1 LEKPVTASHR
11 PHHPQPDRSAELRD
25 LLARRILILDGAMG
39 TMVQQH
45 GLQEAD
51 YRGERFLTHAKDLKG
66 NNDLLCL
73 TRPDVIRGIHTA
85 YLEAG
90 ADILE
95 TNSFNAT
102 RVSQAEYGLADVAF
116 ELNVAAAHLAREAAD
131 QFSTPDKP
139 RFVAGVLGPTSRTA
153 SLSPDVN
160 DPGARNVT
168 FDALVA
174 DYIESARGLT
184 AGGADI
190 LLVETIFDT
199 LNAKAA
205 LFAIEQFFDEAGRR
219 WPVMISGTITD
230 ASGRTLSGQTAEAF
244 WNSLRH
250 VKPLSFGLNCA
261 LGAKELRQYV
271 AEISRLCDCFVS
283 AHPNAGLPNA
293 FGGYDE
299 SPEMLAD
306 ELREWGAGGL
316 INIVGGCCGTTPKH
330 IRAIAQALKNTPPR
344 RVTRADNF
352 LHLSGLEPFTINDNS
367 LFVNVGERTNVTGSK
382 AFARMILE
390 GRFDDALAVARQQ
403 VETGAQSV
411 DINMDEAMLDSQAAM
426 VKFLHLVGS
435 EPDICKVPLM
445 LDSSKWE
452 VIEAGL
458 KCIQGKGIVNSIS
471 MKEGEEKFLA
481 QARLARRYGAAVI
494 VMAFDEQGQAD
505 TFERKTQICQRAYD
519 LLVADGFP
527 AEDII
532 FDANIFAI
540 ATGIPEHDNY
550 AVDFINAVAWIKAHL
565 PHARTSGGVS
575 NVSFSFRGND
585 AVREAIHTVFLYHAV
600 KAGLTMGIVNAGQL
614 GVYDELDPVL
624 REKVEDV
631 VLNKKPGAGE
641 ALVEFAGSVK
651 GQAREQVVDLSWR
664 EAPVDKRLEH
674 AMVRGITE
682 FVVADTE
689 ECRATL
695 MGEGKPPLAVIEG
708 PLMAGMNVVGDLF
721 GAGKMFLPQVV
732 KSARVMKLAVAHLL
746 PYIEAE
752 KLRTGSTSKGKIIMA
767 TVKGDVHDIG
777 KNIVG
782 VVLGCNGY
790 DVVDLGV
797 MVPVDKILHAARE
810 HGAQAI
816 GLSGLITPSLEEMA
830 NIASEMQ
837 RLGWGEAGGA
847 SGTSGASALPL
858 LIGGATTSRAHTAI
872 KIAPNYA
879 GPVVYVPDASRAVGV
894 VTQLLSIDMR
904 QDFVNEV
911 AADYEKVRTQHAA
924 KKGVPLVSLA
934 AARANHAKLDYAPVK
949 PRQLGVTVLRDLDLA
964 VLAKYIDWGP
974 FFQTWDLAGAFP
986 QILDDAVVGEAAR
999 NVYRDAQAMLQQ
1011 LLAEKW
1017 ISANAVFGLFP
1028 ANSVGDDIVFFND
1041 ESRTTPLMTWYGLR
1055 QQQERPAGK
1064 PHQCLSDFV
1073 APQKVPAGTQSAGAG
1088 DTATK
1093 ALIPDYAGAFAVSAG
1108 IGIEKKLA
1116 EFEVQHDDYRSI
1128 LLKSLADRLAEAAA
1142 EWLHEEVRKKYW
1154 GYAADE
1160 TLPADD
1166 LIAEK
1171 YQGIRP
1177 APGYPACPDHTAK
1190 AALFQLLDAKANA
1203 DMELTENFAMTPA
1216 ASVAGFY
1223 LAHPQAAYFAVSK
1236 IGRDQLQDWAQR
1248 SGMAVQEAE
1257 RWLAPL
1263 L

>member
-1 LEKPVTASHR
+1 M
-11 PHHPQPDRSAELRD
+11 QPDRSTELRE
-25 LLARRILILDGAMG
+25 LLAQRLLVLDGAMG
-39 TMVQQH
+39 TMVQRH
-45 GLQEAD
+45 GLVETD
-51 YRGERFLTHAKDLKG
+51 YRGSRFAAHGKDLKG
-66 NNDLLCL
+66 NNDLLCI
-73 TRPDVIRGIHTA
+73 TRPDVIGGIHA
-85 YLEAG
+85 EYLEAG
-90 ADILE
+90 ADIIE

-102 RVSQAEYGLADVAF
+102 KVSQAEYGLADLAF
-116 ELNVAAAHLAREAAD
+116 ELNVAAARLARETAD
-131 QFSTPDKP
+131 KFSTPDKP

-160 DPGARNVT
+160 DPGARNIT

-174 DYIESARGLT
+174 DYVEAARGLT
-184 AGGADI
+184 TGGADI

-205 LFAIEQFFDEAGRR
+205 LFAIEKFFDEAGRR

-250 VKPLSFGLNCA
+250 ARPISFGLNCA
-261 LGAKELRQYV
+261 LGAKDLRQYV
-271 AEISRLCDCFVS
+271 EELSKLCDCFIS

-299 SPEMLAD
+299 TPQMLAD
-306 ELREWGAGGL
+306 EIREWGEAGI
-316 INIVGGCCGTTPKH
+316 INIAGGCCGTSPDH
-330 IRAIAQALKNTPPR
+330 IRAIAEALQGMKPR
-344 RVTRADNF
+344 RPASADF
-352 LHLSGLEPFTINDNS
+352 RLKLAGLEAFNVGDDS

-390 GRFDDALAVARQQ
+390 GRFDDALVVARQQ
-403 VETGAQSV
+403 VENGAQVV

-426 VKFLHLVGS
+426 VRFLHLVGS

-445 LDSSKWE
+445 LDSSKWD

-458 KCIQGKGIVNSIS
+458 KCIQGKGVVNSIS
-471 MKEGEEKFLA
+471 MKEGEAKFLE

-494 VMAFDEQGQAD
+494 VMAFDELGQAD
-505 TFERKTQICQRAYD
+505 TYRRKIEICKRAYD
-519 LLVADGFP
+519 VLVVDGFP

-532 FDANIFAI
+532 FDPNIFAI

-550 AVDFINAVAWIKAHL
+550 AVDFINAVRWIKENL

-585 AVREAIHTVFLYHAV
+585 AMREAIHTVFLYHAV
-600 KAGLTMGIVNAGQL
+600 KAGFTMGIVNAGQL
-614 GVYDELDPVL
+614 GVYDDLAPEL

-631 VLNKKPGAGE
+631 VLNRKVGAGDTLIE
-641 ALVEFAGSVK
+641 LATRVK
-651 GQAREQVVDLSWR
+651 GAAKEQVVDLAWR
-664 EAPVDKRLEH
+664 AWPVGKRLEH
-674 AMVRGITE
+674 AMVKGITE

-689 ECRATL
+689 ECRAAL
-695 MGEGKPPLAVIEG
+695 FAEGKPPLSVIEG
-708 PLMAGMNVVGDLF
+708 PLMNGMNVVGDLF

-732 KSARVMKLAVAHLL
+732 KSARVMKQAVAHLI
-746 PYIEAE
+746 PYVEEE
-752 KLRTGSTSKGKIIMA
+752 KKRTGSTSKGRIVIA

-790 DVVDLGV
+790 EIIDLGV
-797 MVPVDKILHAARE
+797 MVSADKILNAAKE

-816 GLSGLITPSLEEMA
+816 GLSGLITPSLEEMSH
-830 NIASEMQ
+830 IASEMQ
-837 RLGWGEAGGA
+837 RQGF
-847 SGTSGASALPL
+847 TQPL

-894 VTQLLSIDMR
+894 VTKLLSIDMR
-904 QDFVNEV
+904 DGYVDEV
-911 AADYEKVRTQHAA
+911 AADYEKVRSQHAG
-924 KKGVPLVSLA
+924 KKGIPLVSLE
-934 AARANHAKLDYAPVK
+934 AARANRTKLAYTPTK
-949 PRQLGVTVLRDLDLA
+949 PKRLGVTVLKDLNLA
-964 VLAKYIDWGP
+964 ELAKYIDWGP
-974 FFQTWDLAGAFP
+974 FFQTWDLAGSYP
-986 QILDDAVVGEAAR
+986 KILDDAVVGDAAR
-999 NVYRDAQAMLQQ
+999 NVFNDGKAMLQQ
-1011 LLAEKW
+1011 LIGEKW

-1028 ANSVGDDIVFFND
+1028 ANAVGDDVVFYAD
-1041 ESRTTPLMTWYGLR
+1041 ESRGTPLMSWYGLR

-1073 APQKVPAGTQSAGAG
+1073 APKSGNCG
-1088 DTATK
+1088 
-1093 ALIPDYAGAFAVSAG
+1093 DYAGAFAVTAG

-1116 EFEVQHDDYRSI
+1116 EFAAQHDDYRAI
-1128 LLKSLADRLAEAAA
+1128 MLKSLADRLAEAAA
-1142 EWLHEEVRKKYW
+1142 EWLHERVRKEYW
-1154 GYAADE
+1154 GYAGDE
-1160 TLPADD
+1160 SLDGAA

-1171 YQGIRP
+1171 YRGIRP
-1177 APGYPACPDHTAK
+1177 APGYPACPDHTSK
-1190 AALFQLLDAKANA
+1190 GALFGLLDAPNNA
-1203 DMELTENFAMTPA
+1203 GMHLTESYAMTPA

-1223 LAHPQAAYFAVSK
+1223 LAHPEAHYFAITK
-1236 IGRDQLQDWAQR
+1236 IDRDQLQDWAQR
-1248 SGMAVQEAE
+1248 CGMTLQEAE
-1257 RWLAPL
+1257 KWLAPL